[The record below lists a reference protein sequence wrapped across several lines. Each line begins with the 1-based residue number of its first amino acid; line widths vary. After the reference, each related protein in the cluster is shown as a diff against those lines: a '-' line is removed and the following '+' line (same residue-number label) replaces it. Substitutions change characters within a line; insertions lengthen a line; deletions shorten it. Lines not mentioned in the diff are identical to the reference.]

1 MLRWV
6 AGFSRSAAKHAKSA
20 GDWNLAAQHYRHA
33 LERDPRSA
41 ATWLQYGNALRE
53 RGKAPEA
60 ETAYRRSLELADRDP
75 DAHVQLGHLLKLQ
88 SRGDEA
94 IAEYLRALELDP
106 LLLHASQELID
117 LGWTSHV
124 EPLDAPPSTH
134 SAVAAKPAPALFI
147 DASDLLLHFLHARLP
162 TGIQRVQLHI
172 ITNLFARPNRDFAL
186 YLACF
191 APHPDFW
198 VSVPEHLFATL
209 AGLAMRG
216 GDVEDRSWKEAVLA
230 LTSVL
235 VHGDHIEFPAGAVLV
250 NLGASWP
257 HLNYF
262 LKLRNAKA
270 RSGIRY
276 IPFVHDCVPVLMPQ
290 HCVDA
295 TVRTYID
302 WLIGVFFHADGYLVN
317 SKSTGSDLTSMA
329 ELLGHR
335 ISPPEV
341 VPLDGRF
348 SNDDGPGRAK
358 EGQTG
363 HLTRRYR
370 SIKPFVL
377 FVSTF
382 EPRKN
387 HVLAFTLWLKLIE
400 KRGLRRTPPL
410 VCVGH
415 RGWKTEAAMSLLRS
429 NRTLQ
434 RRVHILNGIADADLA
449 EFYRRSLFTLY
460 PSVYEGWGLPVTEAL
475 CHGKVPLISAV
486 SSLPEAGG
494 CFAEYFN
501 PDSPE
506 DAFAKLE
513 RLIDDQ
519 EYRTS
524 REALIKEK
532 FSPRSWSAIADQ
544 VVEYARAKQTATA
557 FAGQGNSGEI
567 REAWVPPAEMGRYYP
582 IGRGRETSIRPGMIA
597 GEMFRTGEG
606 WWVPEEWG
614 CWVKDGHAEIAFSL
628 AEHGDRLCL
637 LYLGLRGLPMGHT
650 DFLLSMRT
658 TGLVVGGTL
667 QCGEYQWPILRIE
680 PNENGG
686 SVIQLNLSSSGSC
699 DLAVVTGG
707 TDRRV
712 VTLGVIGFYLCAE
725 GASST
730 VPDFVRDNSKP
741 QRAD

>member
-1 MLRWV
+1 
-6 AGFSRSAAKHAKSA
+6 
-20 GDWNLAAQHYRHA
+20 
-33 LERDPRSA
+33 
-41 ATWLQYGNALRE
+41 
-53 RGKAPEA
+53 
-60 ETAYRRSLELADRDP
+60 
-75 DAHVQLGHLLKLQ
+75 
-88 SRGDEA
+88 
-94 IAEYLRALELDP
+94 
-106 LLLHASQELID
+106 
-117 LGWTSHV
+117 
-124 EPLDAPPSTH
+124 
-134 SAVAAKPAPALFI
+134 
-147 DASDLLLHFLHARLP
+147 
-162 TGIQRVQLHI
+162 
-172 ITNLFARPNRDFAL
+172 
-186 YLACF
+186 
-191 APHPDFW
+191 
-198 VSVPEHLFATL
+198 
-209 AGLAMRG
+209 
-216 GDVEDRSWKEAVLA
+216 
-230 LTSVL
+230 
-235 VHGDHIEFPAGAVLV
+235 
-250 NLGASWP
+250 
-257 HLNYF
+257 
-262 LKLRNAKA
+262 
-270 RSGIRY
+270 
-276 IPFVHDCVPVLMPQ
+276 
-290 HCVDA
+290 
-295 TVRTYID
+295 
-302 WLIGVFFHADGYLVN
+302 
-317 SKSTGSDLTSMA
+317 
-329 ELLGHR
+329 
-335 ISPPEV
+335 
-341 VPLDGRF
+341 LDGRF

-358 EGQTG
+358 EGQTSR
-363 HLTRRYR
+363 LTRRYR

-400 KRGLRRTPPL
+400 KRGLRRTLPL

-449 EFYRRSLFTLY
+449 ELYRRCLFTLY

-475 CHGKVPLISAV
+475 CHGKAPLISAV

-494 CFAEYFN
+494 CFAEYFD
-501 PDSPE
+501 PASPE

-519 EYRTS
+519 EYRMS

-544 VVEYARAKQTATA
+544 VVEYAGA
-557 FAGQGNSGEI
+557 FAGRGNPGEI
-567 REAWVPPAEMGRYYP
+567 REAWASPAEMGRYYP

-628 AEHGDRLCL
+628 AQRSDRRCL

-650 DFLLSMRT
+650 DFLLCMRT

-667 QCGEYQWPILRIE
+667 QCGEYQWPMLRIE
-680 PNENGG
+680 LNENRG
-686 SVIQLNLSSSGSC
+686 SVIQLHLSSSGSC

-712 VTLGVIGFYLCAE
+712 VTLGVVGFYLCAG

-730 VPDFVRDNSKP
+730 VPDFVRSNAKP
-741 QRAD
+741 PRAD